1 MSENLRKNLSRAS
14 TRSSL
19 YGGPA
24 LLAPGKEARDVI
36 EMAKKDLEKLKKKE
50 KKKKKRY
57 VFKLAHSCEALVRSW
72 KCVRITAA
80 LPGSRNWRAV
90 NVQPEC
96 RLLACCNYLLI
107 PCISSLHPVVSLM
120 ECVLHSVATS
130 PTRWRPLIAYP
141 FAASVLYIFISIPAW
156 DLQVTKNYL
165 FSLNQ
170 VFSHEICLSLRLHNQ
185 NPSFEL
191 LFWVFVTHL
200 LLISLALSLCLSL
213 INILRFPPN
222 SVACLL
228 SLPPPSSPSPPPSFS
243 PKTEAVRRE
252 SPS

>member
-1 MSENLRKNLSRAS
+1 M
-14 TRSSL
+14 
-19 YGGPA
+19 
-24 LLAPGKEARDVI
+24 
-36 EMAKKDLEKLKKKE
+36 
-50 KKKKKRY
+50 
-57 VFKLAHSCEALVRSW
+57 FKLAHSCEALVRSW

-107 PCISSLHPVVSLM
+107 PYISSLHPVVSLM

-141 FAASVLYIFISIPAW
+141 FAACVLYIFISIHAW
-156 DLQVTKNYL
+156 DLQVTKNCL

-191 LFWVFVTHL
+191 LFWGF
-200 LLISLALSLCLSL
+200 LSLTSCWSLSPSLSL
-213 INILRFPPN
+213 
-222 SVACLL
+222 SYKH
-228 SLPPPSSPSPPPSFS
+228 PSFS
-243 PKTEAVRRE
+243 PKFCGLSALFTSAVLTLPTSILLTEDWGSTKRITIMSLRTPGLPPPINKWGSNTQSETGNGICAL
-252 SPS
+252 PLKWF

>member
-1 MSENLRKNLSRAS
+1 M
-14 TRSSL
+14 
-19 YGGPA
+19 
-24 LLAPGKEARDVI
+24 
-36 EMAKKDLEKLKKKE
+36 
-50 KKKKKRY
+50 
-57 VFKLAHSCEALVRSW
+57 FKLAHSCEALVRSW

-120 ECVLHSVATS
+120 ECVLHSVTTS

-156 DLQVTKNYL
+156 DLQVTKNCL

-170 VFSHEICLSLRLHNQ
+170 VFSHEICLSLHLHNQ

-191 LFWVFVTHL
+191 LFWVFCH
-200 LLISLALSLCLSL
+200 SPLADLSRPLSLSLSYKH
-213 INILRFPPN
+213 
-222 SVACLL
+222 
-228 SLPPPSSPSPPPSFS
+228 PSFS
-243 PKTEAVRRE
+243 PKFCGLSALFTSAVLTLPTSILLTED
-252 SPS
+252 